1 MPIGN
6 PFEFAYGTEI
16 AGFPVRF
23 AVTVL
28 ISTKNNETGSSIF
41 SPILKGKIGTVGATS
56 KSNFL
61 NASLISLV
69 SLLFTFNAFKKYLPA

>member
-1 MPIGN
+1 M
-6 PFEFAYGTEI
+6 

-28 ISTKNNETGSSIF
+28 ISIRNNETGSSIF
-41 SPILKGKIGTVGATS
+41 SPSLNGRIGTVGAIK

-61 NASLISLV
+61 
-69 SLLFTFNAFKKYLPA
+69 P